1 MNIRPVTGLPGDLPL
16 LESIAQVLHQEWQ
29 ELPQWQT
36 PEIILA
42 RLIKR
47 MNGDNGEML
56 FVATDKN
63 GALSGTASLIW
74 RELKTCRMANA
85 DWWTDEIYTLPAAR
99 GQGLG
104 SALTQVVFAA
114 AGERRL
120 AALNLYTPDK
130 QAMYAR
136 MGWQAM
142 YDDVI
147 NDELVTVMQRT
158 ISET

>member
-16 LESIAQVLHQEWQ
+16 PESIAQVLHQEWQ

-36 PEIILA
+36 PEIVLA

-85 DWWTDEIYTLPAAR
+85 DWWTGEIYTLPAAR

-104 SALTQVVFAA
+104 SALSAKRNSGLQ
-114 AGERRL
+114 RL
-120 AALNLYTPDK
+120 SQQHT
-130 QAMYAR
+130 
-136 MGWQAM
+136 
-142 YDDVI
+142 
-147 NDELVTVMQRT
+147 
-158 ISET
+158 

>member
-16 LESIAQVLHQEWQ
+16 PESIAQVLHQEWQ

-85 DWWTDEIYTLPAAR
+85 DWCTGEIYTLPAAR

-104 SALTQVVFAA
+104 SALTQAVFAA

-158 ISET
+158 VSEA

>member
-1 MNIRPVTGLPGDLPL
+1 MMNIRPVTGQPGDLL
-16 LESIAQVLHQEWQ
+16 LPESIAQILHQEWQ

-63 GALSGTASLIW
+63 GRLSGTASLIW

-85 DWWTDEIYTLPAAR
+85 DWWAGEIYTLP
-99 GQGLG
+99 
-104 SALTQVVFAA
+104 
-114 AGERRL
+114 
-120 AALNLYTPDK
+120 ALNLYTPDK
-130 QAMYAR
+130 QAMYTR

-158 ISET
+158 VSEA